1 MVTDIYNYIIFI
13 NKGIKM
19 QRKFGIEIEV
29 VNLDRNTLTRK
40 LREQNVECH
49 FEGYTHRVTSHW
61 KIVTDSSVSGGYE
74 LVSPVLF
81 GEEGLSTVKKVL
93 NCLNESKRNTD
104 MDLINYQCGLHVHI
118 EAKDLSTHDV
128 HQIATR
134 YRDNES
140 IIDAWMPQSR
150 RGNSRWAQS
159 IQSSWSSR
167 YLEAVQDLQ
176 ETYTNVGNA
185 LRNCQNTR
193 YSKINFTRAYANY
206 KTIEFRHHSGT
217 TDFNKISNWI
227 EFLQNFVEQST
238 KCKNTQSRI
247 SCSYNARKKS
257 AMFAEIR
264 EQVSALGG
272 KLFFQG
278 SWKIV
283 NENGRTIN
291 LKSSGSNGYEF
302 LSNLYVE
309 GTRQLDSVRF
319 NAFMKK
325 HFKNTLGNENAEDKS
340 VMAGQPHHVREF
352 FTMRTSQLRRTA

>member
-1 MVTDIYNYIIFI
+1 
-13 NKGIKM
+13 M

-81 GEEGLSTVKKVL
+81 GEEGLATVKKVL

-118 EAKDLSTHDV
+118 EAKDLSSHDI

-167 YLEAVQDLQ
+167 YLDAVQNLQ

-238 KCKNTQSRI
+238 KCKQSPSSKI
-247 SCSYNARKKS
+247 SSNYKPRKKS
-257 AMFAEIR
+257 AMFSSIR
-264 EQVSALGG
+264 EQVASLGG
-272 KLFFQG
+272 KLFYNG

-283 NENGRTIN
+283 DENGYTVN
-291 LKSSGSNGYEF
+291 LGLPSSTQTDIRIGYNI
-302 LSNLYVE
+302 LANLYDE
-309 GTRQLDSVRF
+309 NIGHNGRLNAERF
-319 NAFMKK
+319 TAFMKR
-325 HFKNTLGNENAEDKS
+325 FFPRTLENEQGTEDKS